1 MVDRARVRLAIT
13 IFLIAGLDQLTKSV
27 ALASLGS
34 EKRKVFGNFLALHL
48 VFNSGAA
55 FSIAP
60 SRTTLLTAFSMA
72 VAVLIIFRAK
82 DFDNRIWLL
91 AAGLVV
97 GGITGNLIDRIMRA
111 PGALAGSVVD
121 WIELPHWPTFN
132 LADSSIVIGAL
143 LAAVLIWREIPS
155 RTDPDH
161 NGDDSD
167 GIAMK
172 DENCDTQFPSKGG
185 QDE

>member
-1 MVDRARVRLAIT
+1 
-13 IFLIAGLDQLTKSV
+13 LDQVTKSL

-34 EKRKVFGNFLALHL
+34 QKRKVIGNLLALHL

-60 SRTTLLTAFSMA
+60 SRTTLLTAFSIA
-72 VAVLIIFRAK
+72 VAVLILFRAK
-82 DFDNRIWLL
+82 DFTNRLWIL

-97 GGITGNLIDRIMRA
+97 GGIAGNLIDRIVRT

-132 LADSSIVIGAL
+132 LADSSIVLGAV
-143 LAAVLIWREIPS
+143 LAAVLVLREIPS
-155 RTDPDH
+155 HTNPDH
-161 NGDDSD
+161 YRDES
-167 GIAMK
+167 
-172 DENCDTQFPSKGG
+172 DENGDTQFPSKGG
-185 QDE
+185 HDE